1 MVLPET
7 KIITYADAENIM
19 RELTRGIE
27 FSDEMYEKQFG
38 MLTRAL
44 IDHVGGL
51 WTGKYLVGILTEDLQ
66 KSFDV
71 KATLNGIRL
80 FGDDWDNCN
89 QSRGRRGRR

>member
-1 MVLPET
+1 MGLPET
-7 KIITYADAENIM
+7 KIITYEDAGNLM

-27 FSDEMYEKQFG
+27 FSEELYGKQFG
-38 MLTRAL
+38 RLTRAL

-51 WTGKYLVGILTEDLQ
+51 WTGKYLAGILTEDLQ

-71 KATLNGIRL
+71 KGTLNGILL